1 MSPHNGSGWGG
12 AVTNATKYDEYV
24 AYHYRTQ
31 HNGAPLTIPI
41 KSKGTRIFRNNRNAG
56 RCFYR

>member
-24 AYHYRTQ
+24 AYHYRAQ
-31 HNGAPLTIPI
+31 HNGATLTIPI
-41 KSKGTRIFRNNRNAG
+41 K
-56 RCFYR
+56 